1 MSYTGRIEIR
11 AVALDAIHH
20 GAGTEGN
27 TVVLR
32 RQEVLAPDG
41 SIDTVPFVSG
51 NSIRHMIRDASVR
64 YALEAMAVPPESLS
78 KAVVDLLFSGGS
90 LTSKGSAMTL
100 AKARRIAELFPILA
114 VLGYSA
120 GSRITGGR
128 IEVAHLHL
136 VAEQNLFRRPETIA
150 PGIDRWL
157 IDGNAQTGS
166 EFGTRHDAARIA
178 HAASYLALPA
188 QAAQVT
194 AADAPKRRDKKH
206 VAWDAEHANPADGRS
221 TQMIYDWEVVL
232 PGAEFFGAI
241 TYRALKEAELSALVS
256 ALSHACDGRHSD
268 GGYLF
273 HVGAKRGTGHGR
285 MSWHFHGLAR
295 PIATPRYDA
304 SDVLL
309 PALVEDQSASRL
321 DAYREHLAS
330 KRSEILAEL
339 EEIAA

>member
-32 RQEVLAPDG
+32 RQEVLGPDG

-51 NSIRHMIRDASVR
+51 NSIRHMIRDAGVR

-188 QAAQVT
+188 QAAQV
-194 AADAPKRRDKKH
+194 AGADAPKGRTKEKK
-206 VAWDAEHANPADGRS
+206 DSES